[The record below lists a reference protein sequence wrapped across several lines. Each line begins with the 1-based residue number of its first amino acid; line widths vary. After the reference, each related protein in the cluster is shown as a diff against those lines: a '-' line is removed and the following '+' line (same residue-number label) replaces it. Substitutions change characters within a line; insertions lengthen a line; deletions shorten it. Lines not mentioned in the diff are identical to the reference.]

1 MKFLKIHINNYI
13 YILYMSGNMNEVRKI
28 KKLNQYFYMTPE
40 GDILKYKKYCII
52 NNCKKIAS
60 FNHSGQKE
68 FLYCNDHKLD
78 EMVNVKKGYL
88 YCDIHKIPYLK
99 ICQQCDIIFCDLCK
113 IKTNKNHFFSKK
125 HINTFEN
132 NITIKTK
139 TSIKKKFIDII
150 FDFNLIDKDLFYG
163 DIYFKDRVKKLILK
177 NCKKDK
183 NYKINIY
190 KYNQKV
196 KGDLTN
202 YWIEKYKIDHIDEI
216 DNIDKMKL
224 KNFKNLKTTDFDDII
239 GFDREGYDGDDP
251 ENISIISNGDIEY
264 DSSNLSIIQNTR
276 LVVKLSEYNPF
287 SGGSL
292 KEIKQIPEIFFK
304 KRNIL
309 IIKNLNDNKC
319 LLWCFIRRF
328 LNDIKKNPSRI
339 NKKDIEISKE
349 IINEHNYEFEDI
361 TLDEINEIENL
372 LECNIHI
379 FGCNKK
385 MDSKKIIRKSKSCF
399 ERDLDLLLIDE
410 INHYIL
416 IKNLNSFISNNSHV
430 VKTCRNCL
438 NVFYSESKYEFH
450 IQYCL
455 NRKPQKLVPS
465 YKKYMRF
472 ENLKNCIKRNW
483 LIQSDFECV
492 INPDTKEHEFVAGAY
507 YLQCENEIYSKNIQ
521 TFYNLEGYIRSLY
534 NELKYVEEIE
544 EKYLNNPIDYDD
556 FNQEEFDNTLKC
568 KYCDCEFNHPYNDRI
583 IILNEIVDKQKL
595 KNILDNN
602 DFNEEV
608 NNLARNYYESLDDLG
623 RKRVVY
629 KQKQTHKDRY
639 YPVGS
644 ALTYLKKDIRNSIMP
659 KNIRDLDMVNSHP
672 VILYNL
678 CQKNNIPCKILK
690 NYIENRNIILESFG
704 DNKKVVKE
712 LFLTILNGGFKE
724 KYSDD
729 NRINDYL
736 NLFEK
741 EIIEIQKIFYKKDKR
756 YLEKGYNYLGKNL
769 SRIILDIENQI
780 LQVMINYFVLKR
792 VNILTLEFDGLKIYS
807 NDNSRHFSINDLEKI
822 ILEKTGINMKLAFKT
837 INDIFPEMG
846 IRVSTDDI
854 KTENIIENK
863 LKIVHHNHAFEKNNI
878 ISYICRE
885 CNLQIK
891 NDKVIPI
898 FFFNGMKYDNSIILK
913 SLCDIY
919 KDEITLKCIG
929 NTCESFKMIH
939 FKFKNMKYSFKLL
952 DICNFIKGSLSKL
965 SDKLLDENKIVT
977 KKHFPNNFDLLKT
990 KISFP
995 YEYLTKENMF
1005 DKELPSI
1012 DKFYSSLKLKNIS
1025 EEDYEKTL
1033 EIFKKLNCKNI
1044 KDFLEIYLKL
1054 DVSLQSDI
1062 FNTFRKIIYDKFEID
1077 CTKYITS
1084 CSLSLDLMLKYTKVN
1099 IELFKDITTFD
1110 YVNDSIIGGICIAS
1124 TNIADNNNEK
1134 SVISSCD
1141 IVSLYPSIMV
1151 QKLPISSY
1159 KFVSKFDRYR
1169 YGQTKE
1175 HGALL
1180 LCEIYSNTK
1189 VLENKILNEFPALL
1203 SKTSV
1208 DYNHLSEFQKLNLKQ
1223 NYKSSEKII
1232 AHHGYNKNCYI
1243 SFEMY
1248 EMMRL
1253 LGYKIKIKKILE
1265 YRHENFMKPYIDF
1278 LFEKKS
1284 YYKSIKDVGMSNT
1297 FKILAN
1303 SLFGVMMT
1311 RVEKF
1316 RDFKIVSTE
1325 EQVDKQVKK
1334 PNYLCRNIVNENLS
1348 IVELEKTSVIY
1359 SYPILIG
1366 SIILQ
1371 NSKVRMFEYLYK
1383 IYPKVFGNDYQ
1394 VLYMDTDSIYSK
1406 LYMSHDKYLEILDKN
1421 KNYFGDDLGLIKP
1434 EILDN
1439 PIQEAIFLSSKCY
1452 SYICK
1457 SDIPGNE
1464 NKMKNNISHT
1474 KGIVD
1479 CYSKQYIDHNIF
1491 KETLL
1496 NNNKPNKVTFNII
1509 SVKNQKIKTKEI
1521 NKNNI
1526 EFLNDKRYI
1535 EDINSNIPH
1544 TLFIE

>member
-1 MKFLKIHINNYI
+1 
-13 YILYMSGNMNEVRKI
+13 MSGNINEVKKI
-28 KKLNQYFYMTPE
+28 KKLNQFFYMTPE
-40 GDILKYKKYCII
+40 GDVLKYKKYCII

-60 FNHSGQKE
+60 FNYSGKKE

-88 YCDIHKIPYLK
+88 YCDIHKITYLK
-99 ICQQCDIIFCDLCK
+99 VCQQCDIIFCDLCK
-113 IKTNKNHFFSKK
+113 IETNKQHFFSKK
-125 HINTFEN
+125 HIDTFEN

-150 FDFNLIDKDLFYG
+150 FDFNLIDKDIFYK
-163 DIYFKDRVKKLILK
+163 DLYFKDRVKKLILK
-177 NCKKDK
+177 NCKKNK

-202 YWIEKYKIDHIDEI
+202 YWIEKYSIDDIDEI

-239 GFDREGYDGDDP
+239 GFDREGYDGNDP
-251 ENISIISNGDIEY
+251 ENISIISKGDIEY

-287 SGGSL
+287 LGGSL
-292 KEIKQIPEIFFK
+292 KEIEQIPEIFFK

-309 IIKNLNDNKC
+309 IIKNETDNKC
-319 LLWCFIRRF
+319 LLWCYIRRF

-339 NKKDIEISKE
+339 NKRDIEISKE
-349 IINEHNYEFEDI
+349 IINEHDYEFEDVS
-361 TLDEINEIENL
+361 LDEIDSVENL
-372 LECNIHI
+372 LECNIYI

-385 MDSKKIIRKSKSCF
+385 MESKKIIKKSKSCF

-438 NVFYSESKYEFH
+438 NVFYSESKYKFH
-450 IQYCL
+450 IEYCL
-455 NRKPQKLVPS
+455 NRKPQRLVPS
-465 YKKYMRF
+465 YKKYMKF

-483 LIQSDFECV
+483 IIQSDFECI
-492 INPDTKEHEFVAGAY
+492 INHDKEHEFVAGAY
-507 YLQCENEIYSKNIQ
+507 YLQCENELYSKNIQ
-521 TFYNLEGYIRSLY
+521 IFYNLEEYTRSLY
-534 NELKYVEEIE
+534 NELKYIEEIE
-544 EKYLNNPIDYDD
+544 EKYLNNPIDYND
-556 FNQEEFDNTLKC
+556 FNQEEFDNTLTC
-568 KYCDCEFNHPYNDRI
+568 KFCLCKFNHPYNDRI

-595 KNILDNN
+595 KEILDNN

-608 NNLARNYYESLDDLG
+608 NNLGKNYLESLDDLG

-629 KQKQTHKDRY
+629 KQKQNHKDRY

-644 ALTYLKKDIRNSIMP
+644 ALTYLKKEIRNSIMP
-659 KNIRDLDMVNSHP
+659 KNIKDIDMINSHP

-678 CQKNNIPCKILK
+678 CQKNNVSCKILK
-690 NYIENRNIILESFG
+690 NYIQNRNIILESFG
-704 DNKKVVKE
+704 NNKKVVKE

-729 NRINDYL
+729 NRINNYL

-741 EIIEIQKIFYKKDKR
+741 EILKIQKIFYEKDKR

-792 VNILTLEFDGLKIYS
+792 VNILTLEFDGLKVYS
-807 NDNSRHFSINDLEKI
+807 DDKSRHFSINDLEKI

-837 INDIFPEMG
+837 INDVFPEMG
-846 IRVSTDDI
+846 IRVSTEDI

-929 NTCESFKMIH
+929 NNCESFKMIE

-952 DICNFIKGSLSKL
+952 DICNFIKGSLSNL
-965 SDKLLDENKIVT
+965 SDKLLDENKLVT

-1005 DKELPSI
+1005 DKKLPLI

-1025 EEDYEKTL
+1025 KEDYEKTL
-1033 EIFKKLNCKNI
+1033 EIYKKLKCKNI
-1044 KDFLEIYLKL
+1044 KEFLEIYLKL
-1054 DVSLQSDI
+1054 DVCLQSDI

-1099 IELFKDITTFD
+1099 IELFKDINIFD
-1110 YVNDSIIGGICIAS
+1110 YINDSIMGGICIAS
-1124 TNIADNNNEK
+1124 KNIADDDNGK

-1151 QKLPISSY
+1151 QKLPIGSY

-1169 YGQTKE
+1169 YGQDKNY
-1175 HGALL
+1175 GCLL

-1189 VLENKILNEFPALL
+1189 ILENKILNQFPALL
-1203 SKTSV
+1203 SKTNV
-1208 DYNHLSEFQKLNLKQ
+1208 DYNHLSKFQRLNLKQ
-1223 NYKSSEKII
+1223 NYKSSNKII
-1232 AHHGYNKNCYI
+1232 SHHGYNKHSYL

-1248 EMMRL
+1248 EMMRS
-1253 LGYKIKIKKILE
+1253 LGYKIKIKRILE
-1265 YRHENFMKPYIDF
+1265 YKHENFMKPYIDF

-1284 YYKSIKDVGMSNT
+1284 YYKSIKDIGMSNT

-1316 RDFKIVSTE
+1316 RDFKIVCTE

-1334 PNYLCRNIVNENLS
+1334 SNYLCRNIVNENLS
-1348 IVELEKTSVIY
+1348 IVELEKQSVIY

-1383 IYPKVFGNDYQ
+1383 IYPKVFGNDYE

-1406 LYMSHDKYLEILDKN
+1406 LYMNHEKYLEILEKN
-1421 KNYFGDDLGLIKP
+1421 ENHFGDQLGMIKP

-1479 CYSKQYIDHNIF
+1479 CFSKQYIDHNIF

-1496 NNNKPNKVTFNII
+1496 NNNKPKKISFNII

-1521 NKNNI
+1521 NKYNI